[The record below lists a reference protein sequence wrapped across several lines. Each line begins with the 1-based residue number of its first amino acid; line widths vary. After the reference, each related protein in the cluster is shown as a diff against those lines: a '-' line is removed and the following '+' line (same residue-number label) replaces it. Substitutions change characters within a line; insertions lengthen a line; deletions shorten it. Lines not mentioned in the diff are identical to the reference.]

1 MKVKISRFTY
11 PDTQQFCWRLE
22 YRKIEAVI
30 EDSPSGG
37 RRVQDRIWWT
47 LHRDYIRKHDA
58 LRGARAL
65 ARKLGEDPSTLEV
78 EWV

>member
-11 PDTQQFCWRLE
+11 PDTQQFYWRLE
-22 YRKIEAVI
+22 YKKTGAMT
-30 EDSPSGG
+30 DDPA
-37 RRVQDRIWWT
+37 RVWWVW
-47 LHRDYIRKHDA
+47 HRDYIRKHDA

-65 ARKLGEDPSTLEV
+65 AKQLGEDPLKLEV